1 MKLISMTEKVLQLSK
16 DLGIGGDTFH
26 DFYLKTTYYAN
37 FLSQPLT
44 LSMFIPCVDN
54 VPLEI
59 PIETICGVE
68 KYTESYNKA
77 KENVL
82 FEGFF
87 TSDGKD
93 TKPTDVKSV
102 TNGIMHVFW
111 YNNIENWYLSRGLKT
126 IEDLIQ
132 YNLTLTES
140 AKQQLKQ

>member
-44 LSMFIPCVDN
+44 LGMFVPCVDG
-54 VPLEI
+54 VPLEE
-59 PIETICGVE
+59 PIKNQE
-68 KYTESYNKA
+68 KYYNENKNRYYNDLETYNKA

-82 FEGFF
+82 FEGFEYKSHSKGCFVLECKYETYWLYPNDTVEQIIDIF
-87 TSDGKD
+87 TE
-93 TKPTDVKSV
+93 P
-102 TNGIMHVFW
+102 
-111 YNNIENWYLSRGLKT
+111 
-126 IEDLIQ
+126 
-132 YNLTLTES
+132 LTLTES